1 MLLAGKEG
9 AAHLIR
15 HSPLLTL
22 LPTPFSGALAGACGG
37 LAQALVMQPTT
48 FMVTSAQTT
57 GKSVGEILGD
67 MAQSPLG
74 LLGLW
79 MNPAFVSVAA
89 RQISNWA
96 SRVGLTELAR
106 VVVGAD
112 RPGAKSVS
120 REIAAGVLG
129 GAMSCWNTPFEVCRI
144 HQQSQSALQHSHA
157 SASADTGSCR
167 ADGGGT
173 RFGSGENGRVSQGV
187 AMGAPAPAENTW
199 ATMSR
204 VHAAGGVRALFL
216 GVEARV
222 WQAVWQTLFMQVFP
236 RLLRF

>member
-15 HSPLLTL
+15 HSPLLAL

-57 GKSVGEILGD
+57 GKSVGEILAG
-67 MAQSPLG
+67 MTQSPRG

-144 HQQSQSALQHSHA
+144 DQQSQSALQHSYA
-157 SASADTGSCR
+157 SLSADTGSCR

-173 RFGSGENGRVSQGV
+173 RFGSGENCRVRGV

-199 ATMSR
+199 VTLRR
-204 VHAAGGVRALFL
+204 VHASGGVRALFL

>member
-15 HSPLLTL
+15 HSPLLAL

-74 LLGLW
+74 LFGLW

-129 GAMSCWNTPFEVCRI
+129 GAMSCWNTPFEVARI
-144 HQQSQSALQHSHA
+144 HQQSQSALQNSFA

-173 RFGSGENGRVSQGV
+173 RFGSGENGRVRGV
-187 AMGAPAPAENTW
+187 AAPAESTW
-199 ATMSR
+199 ATLRR